1 MKKQDAQRWR
11 CSGCGYTYAPEPGI
25 EIIGE
30 ECDMCYGRV
39 RPAPTLAIE
48 KAEPAVVRAAILVR
62 RYPCSPSARGAL
74 NVVVDRLL
82 AARARASKAR
92 QEVGP

>member
-1 MKKQDAQRWR
+1 MKDAPRWR
-11 CSGCGYTYAPEPGI
+11 CSKCGRYWTLRDPGPNPVEPCSRWCAGHL
-25 EIIGE
+25 
-30 ECDMCYGRV
+30 
-39 RPAPTLAIE
+39 RPAPTLAVE
-48 KAEPAVVRAAILVR
+48 KAERAVVRAAILVR